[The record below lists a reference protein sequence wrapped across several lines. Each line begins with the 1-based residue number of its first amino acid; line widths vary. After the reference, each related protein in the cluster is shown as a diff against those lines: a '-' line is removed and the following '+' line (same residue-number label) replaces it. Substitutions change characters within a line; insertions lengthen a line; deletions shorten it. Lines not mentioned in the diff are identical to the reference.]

1 MPKTAATESWASD
14 QTRRILPLVDLELRP
29 GGFYRVDPELVHEF
43 RQVDHH
49 VAYLLSDLGQLPGRQ
64 ILALLLGEPLEV
76 LDDLRGLHA
85 QGHREVL
92 RGVELLPVSF
102 CGERAYRSQ

>member
-14 QTRRILPLVDLELRP
+14 QTRRILPLVDIELRP
-29 GGFYRVDPELVHEF
+29 SGFYRVDPELVRGF

-64 ILALLLGEPLEV
+64 IFALLLGEPLEV

-92 RGVELLPVSF
+92 GGVELLPVTF
-102 CGERAYRSQ
+102 CDERAYRSP